1 MQGGL
6 AIIPIK
12 RASDLEREARE
23 ASQAEQQQPVIQG
36 LAAHVHRRW
45 EAAKRAK
52 QPVEQDMVAR
62 LAQRRGEYSPDKL
75 HAIRQQGGSELFMNI
90 TAVKCRAASAWL
102 RDTMLGTGNDRP
114 WQLEATPIP
123 DLPEDVIA
131 ALREKVTQEIGPA
144 FMAGVEIPQDQLRE
158 YVQSLKD
165 EAVRAMQEEAKLRVE
180 RMELKTEDQL
190 IEGGFI
196 RALSQFIDDL
206 TTFPTAIMKGP
217 VMRRRK
223 VLQWQNGRLVPVE
236 VIKPEWER
244 VDPFMFYPAAWASI
258 VDEGPVIERH
268 RLTRESLE
276 AMIGVEGYSEAGI
289 RQVLIDFDTGGLR
302 EWLAIDV
309 ERAAAEGKISDAHD
323 TNDLIDALQLWDNVT
338 GKMLIEWGLDES
350 QIPDPVLSYPC
361 EVWLVGNVVIKA
373 VLNPDKLGRKP
384 YYATS
389 YEKIPGSF
397 WGNAVTHL
405 VSDPQD
411 MCNAAVRALS
421 NNMGIASGPQV
432 VINVSRLPPGEPI
445 TQMYPWKEWQTRSS
459 EYGDQ
464 SKPIEFFQPNSNAA
478 ELMGIFEKF
487 SDMADEYSGIPKYMS
502 GEHVPGAG
510 RTSSGLSMLLNN
522 ASKALKQV
530 ISNIDQDCITPL
542 LERQYGHN
550 LDYADD
556 PDLIGDVNIVAKG
569 AMSLVS
575 REAAAVRRNEFTALV
590 LNNQMA
596 QSVVGPLGV
605 AQLLRDTAKELDMN
619 VDKIVPSVQQIE
631 MQIANQT
638 AQAQGSAP
646 EANPA
651 PLLPDGSPQG
661 GRDSNTASPRPNG
674 V

>member
-62 LAQRRGEYSPDKL
+62 LAQRRGEYSPAKL

-131 ALREKVTQEIGPA
+131 ALREKVTQEMGPA
-144 FMAGVEIPQDQLRE
+144 FMSGVEIPQDQLRE

-180 RMELKTEDQL
+180 RMELKMEDQL

-196 RALSQFIDDL
+196 KALSQFIDDL

-236 VIKPEWER
+236 TIKPEWER
-244 VDPFMFYPAAWASI
+244 VDPFMFYPAAWASA
-258 VDEGPVIERH
+258 VGEGPEIERH

-276 AMIGVEGYSEAGI
+276 TMIGVEGYSEAAI
-289 RQVLIDFDTGGLR
+289 RQVLMDFDTGGLR

-309 ERAAAEGKISDAHD
+309 ERAAAEGKIPDAHD
-323 TNDLIDALQLWDNVT
+323 TGDLIDALQLWDNVT
-338 GKMLIEWGLDES
+338 GKMLLEWGLDES
-350 QIPDPVLSYPC
+350 EIPDPILSYPC

-373 VLNPDKLGRKP
+373 VLNPDKLGRTP

-445 TQMYPWKEWQTRSS
+445 TQMYPWKEWQVRSS

-522 ASKALKQV
+522 ASKGLKQV
-530 ISNIDQDCITPL
+530 ISNIDQDTITPL

-575 REAAAVRRNEFTALV
+575 REAAAIRRNEFTTLV

-596 QSVVGPLGV
+596 QSVVGPLGT
-605 AQLLRDTAKELDMN
+605 AQLLRDSAKLLDMN
-619 VDKIVPSVQQIE
+619 VDKIVPSAQQIE
-631 MQIANQT
+631 MQMASQN
-638 AQAQGSAP
+638 AQAQGAAP
-646 EANPA
+646 AANPT